1 MHSIEIQLFTNVSLD
16 TKTKQKQTNVLG
28 TIREVQCI
36 IEQLCIYCNNSIQ
49 SKSIFSPA
57 LPRHFGILHN
67 VQTSNVFNSL
77 MHVWDLKYSE
87 RVNIPGV
94 YLVSTYS
101 GVLLTHEQNS
111 IYTLYACAIAQY
123 ILYRIFEK
131 WIKCWNQY
139 TWRTTSL
146 YLKAMM
152 NESRILRCFSC
163 YFVRW
168 WCGEMHPIRPRF
180 VANIS
185 DQCPQQK

>member
-1 MHSIEIQLFTNVSLD
+1 MLKLHLYIVIFNIRRYVQRILCKNVGFLIIANLC
-16 TKTKQKQTNVLG
+16 KHVL
-28 TIREVQCI
+28 
-36 IEQLCIYCNNSIQ
+36 
-49 SKSIFSPA
+49 
-57 LPRHFGILHN
+57 H
-67 VQTSNVFNSL
+67 L

-152 NESRILRCFSC
+152 NESRILRCLSC